1 MPVRRFRHG
10 QRSDRVNDRMHG
22 RSSVLM
28 IAFAALATC
37 TATPPQASTPARSAP
52 VLTERTVITP
62 APARSTTAPLESMRP
77 DFWFSTPAIQG
88 GLVTARAPS
97 GARAVLFNGVE
108 LPLTAEGFFLIG
120 FDRDA
125 ENSAS
130 LVALFSDG
138 QRKEHYLPVAPGN
151 WKIEH
156 VAANPTGGAKTT
168 EEFQARRGPELAR
181 INAARATR
189 VASDGWRQNF
199 IRPVA
204 GRISGLFGAQRIY
217 NGTPGSYH
225 SGMDIAAP
233 NGTPF
238 VAPADGVVTLAAA
251 EDVFTLE
258 GHLLMIDH
266 GMGLNSAFLHCS
278 ELLVREGDVVKQGQV
293 IGKVG
298 ATGRASGPHLH
309 WGVKWN
315 SARIDPRL
323 VISAVSPSGNGP

>member
-1 MPVRRFRHG
+1 MG
-10 QRSDRVNDRMHG
+10 G
-22 RSSVLM
+22 RGSFLLLC
-28 IAFAALATC
+28 FAALATC
-37 TATPPQASTPARSAP
+37 TATPPQASTPARS
-52 VLTERTVITP
+52 TP
-62 APARSTTAPLESMRP
+62 APAERPSAQPIQLEPASALTENARP
-77 DFWFSTPAIQG
+77 DFWFSTPAVQG
-88 GLVTARAPS
+88 GLVTAQAPS
-97 GARAVLFNGVE
+97 GVRAVLFNGAE

-130 LVALFSDG
+130 LVALFSNG

-151 WKIEH
+151 WRIEH
-156 VAANPTGGAKTT
+156 VAANPTGGAKTS

-181 INAARATR
+181 INAARAVR
-189 VASDGWRQNF
+189 VTSDGWRQNF
-199 IRPVA
+199 IRPVG
-204 GRISGLFGAQRIY
+204 GRVSGLFGAQRIY

-233 NGTPF
+233 AGTPF
-238 VAPADGVVTLAAA
+238 VAPADGVVTLAAV
-251 EDVFTLE
+251 EDAFTLE

-278 ELLVREGDVVKQGQV
+278 ELLVREGDVVKQGQI

-309 WGVKWN
+309 WGMKWN

-323 VISAVSPSGNGP
+323 LVPAG

>member
-1 MPVRRFRHG
+1 MG
-10 QRSDRVNDRMHG
+10 G
-22 RSSVLM
+22 RGSFLLLC
-28 IAFAALATC
+28 FAALATC
-37 TATPPQASTPARSAP
+37 TATPPQASTPTRSTPTPAERPSTQPIQQEPASAP
-52 VLTERTVITP
+52 TE
-62 APARSTTAPLESMRP
+62 TARP
-77 DFWFSTPAIQG
+77 DFWFSTPAVQG
-88 GLVTARAPS
+88 GLVTAQTPS
-97 GARAVLFNGVE
+97 GARAVLFNGIE
-108 LPLTAEGFFLIG
+108 LPLTTEGFFLIG

-130 LVALFSDG
+130 LVALFSNG

-151 WKIEH
+151 WRIEH
-156 VAANPTGGAKTT
+156 VAANPTGGAKTS

-181 INAARATR
+181 INAARAVR
-189 VASDGWRQNF
+189 VTSDGWRQNF
-199 IRPVA
+199 IRPVG
-204 GRISGLFGAQRIY
+204 GRVSGLFGAQRIY

-233 NGTPF
+233 AGTPF
-238 VAPADGVVTLAAA
+238 VAPADGVVSLAAV
-251 EDVFTLE
+251 EDTFTLE

-278 ELLVREGDVVKQGQV
+278 ELLVREGDVVKQGQI

-309 WGVKWN
+309 WGMKWN

-323 VISAVSPSGNGP
+323 LVPAG